1 MASVPPDAGPAH
13 RQTGRIDIVTTV
25 GPPDCE
31 SQADVFGPE
40 KNTRSPLGLQHRNRE
55 LHMVRAA

>member
-31 SQADVFGPE
+31 SQADVFGSSRKEHPQPIGAP
-40 KNTRSPLGLQHRNRE
+40 TPQS
-55 LHMVRAA
+55 